1 MRRKTMQK
9 KLSVVGALLFVVSLL
24 LAPTALAQEE
34 SKPEVLLDNI
44 ENGYFFAVENKFSE
58 IGGDFANFVGV
69 YGGWLINHK
78 LLLGAGGYGKTT
90 DVDWFEMGY
99 GGFVL
104 EYFVNPNRLVNF
116 SAKGLVGGGGAS
128 HLWDDSF
135 FVAEPEARMTLNVTE
150 WFRLGFGVGYR
161 WTAGSCRNS
170 DLSGWTASVAAKFG
184 SF

>member
-1 MRRKTMQK
+1 MHK
-9 KLSVVGALLFVVSLL
+9 KLSVVGAALFVVSLA
-24 LAPTALAQEE
+24 LAPTAVAQEE
-34 SKPEVLLDNI
+34 SKPEVLLVGI

-58 IGGDFANFVGV
+58 MGGGFANFVGV

-78 LLLGAGGYGKTT
+78 LLLGAGGYGKAT
-90 DVDWFEMGY
+90 DVNWFEMGY
-99 GGFVL
+99 GGFVV

-116 SAKGLVGGGGAS
+116 SVKGLVGGGGAS

-150 WFRLGFGVGYR
+150 WFRLGLGGGYR
-161 WTAGSCRNS
+161 WTPGSSRNS
-170 DLSGWTASVAAKFG
+170 DLSGWTVSVAAKFG